1 MNKAVLLAGFLLLA
15 ACGGHKI
22 ELNNGSGIDLEK
34 VTVTIGE
41 VEETFHDI
49 EADETFGADFA
60 LSEGAQPINLE
71 WEAGGETWSME
82 YTLIDRAS
90 EAKRISILF
99 APDEVSV
106 NYSF

>member
-1 MNKAVLLAGFLLLA
+1 MKKAVLLAGLLLLA
-15 ACGGHKI
+15 ACGGHRV
-22 ELNNGSGIDLEK
+22 ELNNGSGMDLET

-41 VEETFHDI
+41 NTETFHNI
-49 EADETFGADFA
+49 EADETFGTDIA
-60 LSEGAQPINLE
+60 LAAEAQPVRIE
-71 WEAGGETWSME
+71 WEAGGESWFMD
-82 YTLIDRAS
+82 YMLIDRAS